1 MPPRSP
7 HTYTAP
13 DPLADLLDGLPDDAP
28 VYTIKTTGDI
38 PARLYGGNAQEV
50 EVRGLDYT
58 LHLDLQK
65 LPESE
70 APTVND
76 GKWTVVW
83 DETANQYK
91 RVEFTALPGG
101 VGPPGVAGP
110 QGVPG
115 PAGPQGGV
123 VGPGHIGGLANVSN
137 SRAEAILTEFGADV
151 KVVQLLGAHTP
162 GDAGPPMP
170 CKRTNGPV
178 TLHAGWF
185 RSIDRYKLDG
195 TTDATNGG
203 YWEYISDNQPIW
215 IEWFGGKADYKV
227 PDPGNLKGDWL
238 INPTPTDNYAPI
250 MAAIDFVYSHI
261 KHANAT
267 QPQYPLWASGG
278 KIQLAYGQYYCT
290 QTIVP
295 TRTVEI
301 CGFGG
306 YGSAPITWLRFPD
319 NVTAFRFESNY
330 GEKAPSAATS
340 VLRDFCIRPVSDGG
354 STDVTKHGII
364 MNTALEISHMNIEC
378 FGGNGIHIETNAEFG
393 HTNANCFYIHHCYIN
408 FCGGH
413 GVYTKDADSNAGVGF
428 ALNIVACGRLLA
440 DGYGIYDGCFL
451 ANSWFACHTAGCG
464 RWDGTFHGGAYY
476 ALES

>member
-227 PDPGNLKGDWL
+227 PDPGNLK
-238 INPTPTDNYAPI
+238 
-250 MAAIDFVYSHI
+250 
-261 KHANAT
+261 
-267 QPQYPLWASGG
+267 
-278 KIQLAYGQYYCT
+278 
-290 QTIVP
+290 
-295 TRTVEI
+295 
-301 CGFGG
+301 
-306 YGSAPITWLRFPD
+306 
-319 NVTAFRFESNY
+319 
-330 GEKAPSAATS
+330 
-340 VLRDFCIRPVSDGG
+340 
-354 STDVTKHGII
+354 
-364 MNTALEISHMNIEC
+364 
-378 FGGNGIHIETNAEFG
+378 ETG
-393 HTNANCFYIHHCYIN
+393 
-408 FCGGH
+408 
-413 GVYTKDADSNAGVGF
+413 
-428 ALNIVACGRLLA
+428 
-440 DGYGIYDGCFL
+440 
-451 ANSWFACHTAGCG
+451 
-464 RWDGTFHGGAYY
+464 
-476 ALES
+476 